1 MARQSFTA
9 FDAICAAGT
18 LVASGWVVY
27 EAHQDGLRSTR
38 GSRPA
43 PDAAF
48 TQTTR
53 LLRPEHMIAM
63 QRDGFVLI
71 PNALS
76 ALQLKDARA
85 AVSALR
91 LGQEFHH
98 SAFDDGRICHFRP
111 ALATRMR

>member
-48 TQTTR
+48 AQTTR
-53 LLRPEHMIAM
+53 LLRPEHLVAM

-98 SAFDDGRICHFRP
+98 SASVDACSCHFRH